1 MIPLLILALVF
12 VLVALRQFLTFRIQV
27 WQVFLAGAFLSV
39 ISGSIPI
46 QDAVRAINPDVMV
59 FLFGMFVVGEAL
71 VESGYLYALSFR
83 FFISARA
90 TGGLVAL
97 ILIVFGLFSAVLMN
111 DTLAVIG
118 TPLVLY
124 FAEKDNIPHSL
135 LLLSL
140 CFATTLGSALSPIGN
155 PQNLLIAVGGNVQ
168 NPFVTYLKYLAV
180 PTIINL
186 FIAYYVL
193 KFFYRPHF
201 HEKPLSIM
209 APHPL
214 DKGLAR
220 IAKFSLLA
228 VVVLIMA
235 KVVTSFAFKGF
246 DFKLSWIAVAASLP
260 VIILSPKR
268 FKILK
273 RLDWHTLIF
282 FAGMFVL
289 MEAVWMTGFFQS
301 IIGNYSEGFNSRGF
315 TLVLSAALSQLLSN
329 VPFVAMYLPA
339 ALHSGADELTLMAL
353 SAGSTAAGNLLILG
367 AASNII
373 IIQNAEKR
381 AGKTVTFFEFAKA
394 GVPLTVINLFVYWLF
409 FKLF

>member
-1 MIPLLILALVF
+1 MTPLIILAVVF
-12 VLVALRQFLTFRIQV
+12 ILVALRQFLPLRVRV
-27 WQVFLAGAFLSV
+27 WQVFLAGAVVSIL
-39 ISGSIPI
+39 SGSITI
-46 QDAVRAINPDVMV
+46 QDAFRAINPDVMV

-83 FFISARA
+83 FFSSART
-90 TGGLVAL
+90 TGGLVRL
-97 ILIVFGLFSAVLMN
+97 ILIVFGLFSALLMN

-155 PQNLLIAVGGNVQ
+155 PQNLLIAVGANVQ
-168 NPFVTYLKYLAV
+168 NPFVTYFKYLGV
-180 PTIINL
+180 PTVINL
-186 FIAYYVL
+186 FIAYHVL
-193 KFFYRPHF
+193 KFFYRPYF

-209 APHPL
+209 TPHRL
-214 DKGLAR
+214 DTGLAR
-220 IAKFSLLA
+220 IAKLSLLA
-228 VVVLIMA
+228 VVVLVLA
-235 KVVTSFAFKGF
+235 KVITSFAFKGF
-246 DFKLSWIAVAASLP
+246 DFKLGWIAVVASLP

-289 MEAVWMTGFFQS
+289 MEAVWGTGFFQT
-301 IIGNYSEGFNSRGF
+301 IIGNYGEGFNSRGF
-315 TLVLSAALSQLLSN
+315 TLILSAALSQLLSN

-381 AGKTVTFFEFAKA
+381 AGKTLTFLEFAKA
-394 GVPLTVINLFVYWLF
+394 GAPLTAINLFVYWLF